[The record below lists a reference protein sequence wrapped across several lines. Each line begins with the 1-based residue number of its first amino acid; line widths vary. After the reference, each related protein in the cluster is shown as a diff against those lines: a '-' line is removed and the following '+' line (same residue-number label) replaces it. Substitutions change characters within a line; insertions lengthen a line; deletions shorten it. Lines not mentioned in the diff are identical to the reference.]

1 MGLTDQEKDSARS
14 TKPPDEDLPGQSE
27 TPRRGYVPGVCN
39 LDMKG
44 RIIRGVGAFL
54 GFVAVVLYN
63 ENWRLLL
70 VHPVPYFLG
79 MVLLSSLTALTFLQ
93 SFLSFCVVDAFLGR
107 VLVGKRLI
115 KVGPD
120 DHLKDRRRAVL
131 VVVASFLLG
140 LFFSAL
146 LLIEELDRSVR

>member
-1 MGLTDQEKDSARS
+1 
-14 TKPPDEDLPGQSE
+14 
-27 TPRRGYVPGVCN
+27 
-39 LDMKG
+39 
-44 RIIRGVGAFL
+44 
-54 GFVAVVLYN
+54 
-63 ENWRLLL
+63 
-70 VHPVPYFLG
+70 

-115 KVGPD
+115 KVAPD

>member
-1 MGLTDQEKDSARS
+1 MKLNDKKRESDDSAK
-14 TKPPDEDLPGQSE
+14 TPEEELPGQFD
-27 TPRRGYVPGVCN
+27 TAPRGYVPGVCN

-44 RIIRGVGAFL
+44 RIVRGVGAFL
-54 GFVAVVLYN
+54 GFVAVILYN
-63 ENWRLLL
+63 ENWKLLL
-70 VHPVPYFLG
+70 VHPAPYFLG
-79 MVLLSSLTALTFLQ
+79 MVLLSSLTAVAFIQ

-115 KVGPD
+115 KVSPD

-131 VVVASFLLG
+131 VVVSSFLLG

-146 LLIEELDRSVR
+146 LLIEELDRSIR

>member
-1 MGLTDQEKDSARS
+1 MELNDKKQESVRASKS
-14 TKPPDEDLPGQSE
+14 PQEEVPGQFE
-27 TPRRGYVPGVCN
+27 TAPRGYVPGVCN

-70 VHPVPYFLG
+70 IHPVPYFLG
-79 MVLLSSLTALTFLQ
+79 MVLLSSLTAVAFIQ

-107 VLVGKRLI
+107 VLTGKRLV
-115 KVGPD
+115 KVSPE

-131 VVVASFLLG
+131 IVVSSFLLG

-146 LLIEELDRSVR
+146 LLIEELDRSIR

>member
-1 MGLTDQEKDSARS
+1 MKGQKTDSDTSE
-14 TKPPDEDLPGQSE
+14 KPPVEELPGQFEPS
-27 TPRRGYVPGVCN
+27 PRGYVPGVCN

-44 RIIRGVGAFL
+44 RIIRGTGALL

-70 VHPVPYFLG
+70 VHPVLYFLG
-79 MVLLSSLTALTFLQ
+79 MVLLSSLTAVAFLQ

-115 KVGPD
+115 KVTSD
-120 DHLKDRRRAVL
+120 DHQKDRRRAVL
-131 VVVASFLLG
+131 VLVSSFLLG